1 MKQPTVQRILAAVAM
16 LAMLAKA
23 PLYFAS
29 GLLAPRWAAVLFILV
44 WLVLFGLGCF
54 WFRRR
59 PLWVLG
65 VPVVAAAVWFGGMSA
80 GDVFLGWTA

>member
-1 MKQPTVQRILAAVAM
+1 MFAALAM
-16 LAMLAKA
+16 LAMLAQA
-23 PLYFAS
+23 PFYFAAR
-29 GLLAPRWAAVLFILV
+29 LIAPDWAAWLFMLV

-80 GDVFLGWTA
+80 GDAFLGWTA